1 MQYQLIEDEISLQKL
16 CQQYNNAEILAI
28 DTEFVR
34 TRTLYPK
41 LGLLQI
47 FDGKQLALID
57 PVAINDLSPFWQL
70 MTNENIV
77 KVLHACS
84 EDLEVFLTSANC
96 KPVNLID
103 SQIIMSFLGHGL
115 SMGYAAMVEHFT
127 GIELDKSESRT
138 DWMKRPL
145 TQRQLDYASADVDYL
160 FQLYPKFI
168 TEIEQAGR
176 LDYAK
181 QETQLLI
188 ERKFTPIDEDNLYRQ
203 MKLACRLNSQQLN
216 TLKHLVRWRFQQAQK
231 RDLPIGFVAKDH
243 TLMAI
248 AQHNPQT
255 VEAMNRVKGAELLDI
270 RHKGKTMLSVVKLAL
285 ETDESDYPKT
295 ITRLDE
301 YPGYKQI
308 FKTVK
313 AFIVVIAE
321 KNGLAIE
328 NLASKKQINQ
338 FLTWH
343 FNVNDVRTLALGS
356 STKAPLSNL
365 ANVDILTGWRNELF
379 GQTLQAFADS
389 DFKA

>member
-1 MQYQLIEDEISLQKL
+1 MQYQLIEDETSLQEL
-16 CQQYNNAEILAI
+16 CQQYSQAEVLAI

-34 TRTLYPK
+34 TRTLYPR

-57 PVAINDLSPFWQL
+57 PIAINDLSPFWQL
-70 MTNENIV
+70 LTNENIV

-103 SQIIMSFLGHGL
+103 SQIVMSFLGHGL
-115 SMGYAAMVEHFT
+115 SMGYAAMVENFT
-127 GIELDKSESRT
+127 GVELDKSESRT
-138 DWMKRPL
+138 DWTKRPL
-145 TQRQLDYASADVDYL
+145 TQKQLDYASADVDYL

-168 TEIEQAGR
+168 AEIEQVGR

-188 ERKFTPIDEDNLYRQ
+188 NKKFTPIDEDNLYSQ
-203 MKLACRLNSQQLN
+203 IKLACRLSPRQLN
-216 TLKHLVRWRFQQAQK
+216 TLQHLARWRYQQAKK

-243 TLMAI
+243 TLMAV
-248 AQHNPQT
+248 AQYNPQSID
-255 VEAMNRVKGAELLDI
+255 EMNRLKGAELLDI
-270 RHKGKTMLSVVKLAL
+270 RHKGKSMLSIVKQASQ
-285 ETDESDYPKT
+285 TRESDFPAK

-308 FKTVK
+308 FKAVK
-313 AFIVVIAE
+313 AFIVAIAD
-321 KNGLAIE
+321 KNNLAIE

-343 FNVNDVRTLALGS
+343 FNVNDVRSLASES
-356 STKAPLSNL
+356 SITASMH
-365 ANVDILTGWRNELF
+365 NVDILMGWRNELF
-379 GQTLQAFADS
+379 GRTLQAFADS

>member
-1 MQYQLIEDEISLQKL
+1 
-16 CQQYNNAEILAI
+16 
-28 DTEFVR
+28 
-34 TRTLYPK
+34 
-41 LGLLQI
+41 
-47 FDGKQLALID
+47 
-57 PVAINDLSPFWQL
+57 
-70 MTNENIV
+70 
-77 KVLHACS
+77 
-84 EDLEVFLTSANC
+84 
-96 KPVNLID
+96 
-103 SQIIMSFLGHGL
+103 
-115 SMGYAAMVEHFT
+115 
-127 GIELDKSESRT
+127 
-138 DWMKRPL
+138 
-145 TQRQLDYASADVDYL
+145 
-160 FQLYPKFI
+160 
-168 TEIEQAGR
+168 
-176 LDYAK
+176 
-181 QETQLLI
+181 
-188 ERKFTPIDEDNLYRQ
+188 
-203 MKLACRLNSQQLN
+203 
-216 TLKHLVRWRFQQAQK
+216 
-231 RDLPIGFVAKDH
+231 
-243 TLMAI
+243 MAI

-285 ETDESDYPKT
+285 ETNESDYPKT

>member
-1 MQYQLIEDEISLQKL
+1 MQYQLIEDESSLEKL
-16 CQQYNNAEILAI
+16 CQQYSKATVLAI

-57 PVAINDLSPFWQL
+57 PIAINDLSPFWQL
-70 MTNENIV
+70 LTNENIV

-115 SMGYAAMVEHFT
+115 SMGYAAMVTHFT

-138 DWMKRPL
+138 DWTKRPL
-145 TQRQLDYASADVDYL
+145 TKKQLDYASADVDYL
-160 FQLYPKFI
+160 FQLYPKLL
-168 TEIEQAGR
+168 TEIEQVGR

-181 QETQLLI
+181 QETQSLI
-188 ERKFTPIDEDNLYRQ
+188 ARKFTPIDENNLYKQ
-203 MKLACRLNSQQLN
+203 MKLAWRLNSQQLN
-216 TLKHLVRWRFQQAQK
+216 TLQHLVRWRFQQAKK

-248 AQHNPQT
+248 AQYNPQNID
-255 VEAMNRVKGAELLDI
+255 AMNKLNGAELLDI
-270 RHKGKTMLSVVKLAL
+270 RHKGKAMLSITKLAAQTN
-285 ETDESDYPKT
+285 ERDYPAK

-313 AFIVVIAE
+313 AFIVAIAE
-321 KNGLAIE
+321 KNSLAIE

-343 FNVNDVRTLALGS
+343 FNVNDVRSLAGETA
-356 STKAPLSNL
+356 TKAAAPT
-365 ANVDILTGWRNELF
+365 VDILTGWRNELF
-379 GQTLQAFADS
+379 GQKLQALADN
-389 DFKA
+389 DFKD

>member
-41 LGLLQI
+41 LGLLQV

-70 MTNENIV
+70 LTNEKIV

-127 GIELDKSESRT
+127 GIALDKSESRT

-160 FQLYPKFI
+160 FQLYPKFMS
-168 TEIEQAGR
+168 EIEQVGR

-188 ERKFTPIDEDNLYRQ
+188 DKKFTPIDEDNLYSQ

-216 TLKHLVRWRFQQAQK
+216 TLQHLARWRFQQAKK

-248 AQHNPQT
+248 AQYNPQT
-255 VEAMNRVKGAELLDI
+255 IEAMNKIKGAELLDI
-270 RHKGKTMLSVVKLAL
+270 RHKGKTMLSIVKLAL
-285 ETDESDYPKT
+285 ETNESDYPSK
-295 ITRLDE
+295 IARLDE

-313 AFIVVIAE
+313 AFIVNIAE
-321 KNGLAIE
+321 KNDMTIE

-343 FNVNDVRTLALGS
+343 FNVNDVRVLASES
-356 STKAPLSNL
+356 STKTLMP
-365 ANVDILTGWRNELF
+365 NVDILTGWRNELF

>member
-16 CQQYNNAEILAI
+16 CQQYNEADVLAI

-57 PVAINDLSPFWQL
+57 PIAINDLTPFWQL
-70 MTNENIV
+70 LTNENIV

-115 SMGYAAMVEHFT
+115 SIGYAAMVEHFT
-127 GIELDKSESRT
+127 GVALDKSESRT
-138 DWMKRPL
+138 DWTKRPL
-145 TQRQLDYASADVDYL
+145 TQKQLDYASADVDYL
-160 FQLYPKFI
+160 FQLYPKLLA
-168 TEIEQAGR
+168 EIEQVGR

-203 MKLACRLNSQQLN
+203 MKMVYRLNSKQLN
-216 TLKHLVRWRFQQAQK
+216 ILQHLTRWRFQQAKK

-248 AQHNPQT
+248 AQYNPQNI
-255 VEAMNRVKGAELLDI
+255 EEMNKLQGAELLDI
-270 RHKGKTMLSVVKLAL
+270 RHKGKAMLSIVKSASQ
-285 ETDESDYPKT
+285 TGESDYPAK

-313 AFIVVIAE
+313 AFIVAIAE
-321 KNGLAIE
+321 KNSLAIE

-343 FNVNDVRTLALGS
+343 FNVNDVRALNS
-356 STKAPLSNL
+356 SVKASLP
-365 ANVDILTGWRNELF
+365 NVDILSGWRNELF
-379 GQTLQAFADS
+379 GQTLQAFADN
-389 DFKA
+389 DFKS

>member
-16 CQQYNNAEILAI
+16 CQQYNEADVLAI

-57 PVAINDLSPFWQL
+57 PIAINDLTPFWQL
-70 MTNENIV
+70 LTNENIV

-115 SMGYAAMVEHFT
+115 SIGYAAMVEHFT
-127 GIELDKSESRT
+127 GVALDKSESRT
-138 DWMKRPL
+138 DWTKRPL
-145 TQRQLDYASADVDYL
+145 TQKQLDYASADVDYL
-160 FQLYPKFI
+160 FQLYPKLLA
-168 TEIEQAGR
+168 EIEQVGR

-203 MKLACRLNSQQLN
+203 MKMVYRLNSKQLN
-216 TLKHLVRWRFQQAQK
+216 ILQHLTRWRFQQAKK

-248 AQHNPQT
+248 AQYNPQNI
-255 VEAMNRVKGAELLDI
+255 EEMNKLQGAELLDI
-270 RHKGKTMLSVVKLAL
+270 RHKGKAMLSIVKSASQ
-285 ETDESDYPKT
+285 TGESDYPAK

-313 AFIVVIAE
+313 AFIVAIAE
-321 KNGLAIE
+321 KNSLAIE

-343 FNVNDVRTLALGS
+343 FNVNDVRALNS
-356 STKAPLSNL
+356 SVEARLP
-365 ANVDILTGWRNELF
+365 NVDILSGWRNELF
-379 GQTLQAFADS
+379 GQTLQAFVDN
-389 DFKA
+389 DFKS

>member
-1 MQYQLIEDEISLQKL
+1 MQYQLIEDEASLQDL
-16 CQQYNNAEILAI
+16 CQQYSQAEVLAI

-47 FDGKQLALID
+47 FDGEQLALID
-57 PVAINDLSPFWQL
+57 PIAIDDLSPFWQL
-70 MTNENIV
+70 LTNEKIV

-103 SQIIMSFLGHGL
+103 SQIMMSFLGHGL
-115 SMGYAAMVEHFT
+115 SMGYAAMVAHYT

-138 DWMKRPL
+138 DWTKRPL
-145 TQRQLDYASADVDYL
+145 TQKQLDYASADVDYL
-160 FQLYPKFI
+160 FKIYPKLVS
-168 TEIEQAGR
+168 EVEAVGR
-176 LDYAK
+176 LDFAK

-203 MKLACRLNSQQLN
+203 MKLACRLNSKQLN
-216 TLKHLVRWRFQQAQK
+216 TLQHLTRWRFQQAKK

-248 AQHNPQT
+248 AQHNPQNME
-255 VEAMNRVKGAELLDI
+255 VMNKLQGVELLDI
-270 RHKGKTMLSVVKLAL
+270 RHKGKAMLSIVKQASQTN
-285 ETDESDYPKT
+285 ECDYPEK

-308 FKTVK
+308 FKSVK
-313 AFIVVIAE
+313 VFIIAIGE
-321 KNGLAIE
+321 KNSLAIE

-343 FNVNDVRTLALGS
+343 FNINDVRALNS
-356 STKAPLSNL
+356 SIEASLP
-365 ANVDILTGWRNELF
+365 NVDILTGWRNELF
-379 GQTLQAFADS
+379 GRTLQAFADN
-389 DFKA
+389 DFKVH

>member
-16 CQQYNNAEILAI
+16 CQQYNQAEVLAI

-41 LGLLQI
+41 LGLLQV
-47 FDGKQLALID
+47 FDGQQLALID
-57 PVAINDLSPFWQL
+57 PIAISDLSPFWQL
-70 MTNENIV
+70 LTNENIV

-103 SQIIMSFLGHGL
+103 SQIVMSFLGHGL

-127 GIELDKSESRT
+127 GITLDKSESRT
-138 DWMKRPL
+138 DWTKRPL
-145 TQRQLDYASADVDYL
+145 TQKQLDYASADVDYL
-160 FQLYPKFI
+160 FQLYPKI
-168 TEIEQAGR
+168 LAEIEGMGR
-176 LDYAK
+176 LGFAE

-203 MKLACRLNSQQLN
+203 MKLACRLNSKQLN
-216 TLKHLVRWRFQQAQK
+216 TLQHLTRWRFQQAKK

-248 AQHNPQT
+248 AQHNPQNME
-255 VEAMNRVKGAELLDI
+255 VMNKLQGVELLDI
-270 RHKGKTMLSVVKLAL
+270 RHKGKAMLSIVKQASQTN
-285 ETDESDYPKT
+285 ECDYPEK

-308 FKTVK
+308 FKSVK
-313 AFIVVIAE
+313 VFIIAIGE
-321 KNGLAIE
+321 KNSLAIE

-343 FNVNDVRTLALGS
+343 FNINDVRALNS
-356 STKAPLSNL
+356 SIEASLP
-365 ANVDILTGWRNELF
+365 NVDILTGWRNELF
-379 GQTLQAFADS
+379 GRTLQAFADN
-389 DFKA
+389 DFKVH

>member
-57 PVAINDLSPFWQL
+57 PVAISDLSPFWQL

-255 VEAMNRVKGAELLDI
+255 IEEMNRVKGAELLDI
-270 RHKGKTMLSVVKLAL
+270 RHKGKTMLSIVKLAL
-285 ETDESDYPKT
+285 ETNESDYPKT

-313 AFIVVIAE
+313 AFIVNIAE
-321 KNGLAIE
+321 KNGMTIE

-343 FNVNDVRTLALGS
+343 FNVNDVRALALGT
-356 STKAPLSNL
+356 STKAPMANL